1 MYNPGDG
8 YVDPY
13 SLTQAIAKGAR
24 AAGGTILQD
33 VKVTATTQTAGG
45 GWRVDTNRGGI
56 NAKRLVNAAGFWA
69 REVGKM
75 AGVDLPLVPVDHQY
89 CITNSVP
96 KVRAV
101 LYQPVSVSF
110 NDSANNRPAHLSL
123 S

>member
-1 MYNPGDG
+1 MYNHGDG

-24 AAGGTILQD
+24 AAGATILQD

-96 KVRAV
+96 QVSTKLNQRVRM
-101 LYQPVSVSF
+101 SF
-110 NDSANNRPAHLSL
+110 NDSANNGPAHN
-123 S
+123 

>member
-1 MYNPGDG
+1 MSVTLSQLHGALYNPGDG

-33 VKVTATTQTAGG
+33 VQVTATTQTAGG

-89 CITNSVP
+89 CITSSVP
-96 KVRAV
+96 
-101 LYQPVSVSF
+101 QVSAPCQCRFVV
-110 NDSANNRPAHLSL
+110 HV
-123 S
+123 